1 MPEGKPGVRR
11 GSGYEPAAAVINR
24 PANLLKGTST
34 AAAAAAGRPPR
45 RTGSHGRSESLGPAA
60 ALDTM
65 CATRYRVLS
74 LEPRVLDPEGINF

>member
-34 AAAAAAGRPPR
+34 AAAAAAGRP
-45 RTGSHGRSESLGPAA
+45 RTGRLGSESLAVGPAA
-60 ALDTM
+60 ALDTV
-65 CATRYRVLS
+65 CATRYRVLG
-74 LEPRVLDPEGINF
+74 LRT